1 MENQNEMLNR
11 FQLEELEQRYE
22 MGWRLKKVE
31 AEVKTDVGTIK
42 FDSSKL

>member
-1 MENQNEMLNR
+1 MKKQTEILNR

-31 AEVKTDVGTIK
+31 AEVKTDAGTIK